1 MLRYTELDCAMA
13 VIFILGLIG
22 IIIEPWSPHP
32 PLMVG
37 AGSLYLAVRCAVF
50 ATAIMKDN
58 LRNKNKLKRKG
69 GAKLCLRK

>member
-1 MLRYTELDCAMA
+1 MRVTEFDIAMLVIA
-13 VIFILGLIG
+13 VFGIIG
-22 IIIEPWSPHP
+22 IICEPWSPHP

-37 AGSLYLAVRCAVF
+37 VGSLYLAIRCAVF